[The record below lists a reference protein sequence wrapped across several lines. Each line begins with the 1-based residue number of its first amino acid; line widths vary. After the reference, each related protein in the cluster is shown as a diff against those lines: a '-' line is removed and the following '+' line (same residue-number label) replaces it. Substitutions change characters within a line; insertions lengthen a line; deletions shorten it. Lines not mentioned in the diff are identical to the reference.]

1 MKIEK
6 ISDTQIRCTLSRQD
20 LADRDLKLSEL
31 AYGSDKAKDLFRE
44 LMMQAAYECDF
55 EAEDIPLM
63 IEAIPVSGDCLVLV
77 VTKVEDPDEL
87 DTRFSNFSSF
97 RDSVEEDSS
106 SVTSS
111 VADEILECFGQLG
124 ALLGKSKE
132 SMEKSSSTEELPAHE
147 EETPVVAAL
156 TKVFSFPTLKAATTL
171 AQLISPYYFG
181 ESTLYKDEVSS
192 CYYLVLHMSDHT
204 PEEFNRICNVIS
216 EYGTPVN
223 TAYSSLS
230 YFAEHFKPIIK
241 TDAVQTLTVL

>member
-20 LADRDLKLSEL
+20 LADRDLKISEL

-44 LMMQAAYECDF
+44 LMVQASYECGF
-55 EAEDIPLM
+55 EADDIPLM
-63 IEAIPVSGDCLVLV
+63 IEAIPVSSDCLVLV

-97 RDSVEEDSS
+97 RDSSDEDSTSVSS
-106 SVTSS
+106 SV
-111 VADEILECFGQLG
+111 AEEILECFGQLG
-124 ALLGKSKE
+124 ALLGKGRE
-132 SMEKSSSTEELPAHE
+132 AIEKAEITSGELPKE
-147 EETPVVAAL
+147 EDTPAATTV
-156 TKVFSFPTLKAATTL
+156 TKVYSFPTLSSVTTL
-171 AQLISPYYFG
+171 ARLISPYYFG
-181 ESTLYKDEVSS
+181 ESSLYKDEVAV

-204 PEEFNRICNVIS
+204 PEEFNRICNVIC

-230 YFAEHFKPIIK
+230 YFEEHFKPVVK
-241 TDAVQTLTVL
+241 ADAVQTLTVL